1 MLNNSKMKIGFVL
14 FNSPERSEKF
24 LISKIN
30 NLVESGFDVLM
41 FANQKNDFSLCKV
54 IPHPTVSK
62 NFILQIIKTIA
73 SNIILFLKGLG
84 YLSIF

>member
-1 MLNNSKMKIGFVL
+1 MKIGFVL
-14 FNSPERSEKF
+14 FNSPEKSETF

-30 NLVESGFDVLM
+30 NLIETGFDVVM

-62 NFILQIIKTIA
+62 NFILQIIKTIVF
-73 SNIILFLKGLG
+73 NIILL
-84 YLSIF
+84 